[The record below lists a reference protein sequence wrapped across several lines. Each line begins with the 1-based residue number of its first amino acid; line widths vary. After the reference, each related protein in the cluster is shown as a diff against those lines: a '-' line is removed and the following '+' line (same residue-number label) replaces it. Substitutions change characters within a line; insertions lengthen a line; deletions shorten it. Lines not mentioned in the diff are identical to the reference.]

1 MAFVGMGLGDGLQI
15 QRLSRKNKVKEIIT
29 AN

>member
-1 MAFVGMGLGDGLQI
+1 MAFVGVGLGDDLKKH
-15 QRLSRKNKVKEIIT
+15 RLSRKNKVKEIST